1 MTSPR
6 MATAARALV
15 AEDRQLEFPPDVH
28 GGVDRAATKKQ
39 GSRGGQALGT
49 ESHQDALRSPSR
61 PWIRRCSGQAQIG
74 LWTLALLEVFAQ
86 CEGGAQLTCSKL
98 VSGPCKGLNADG

>member
-86 CEGGAQLTCSKL
+86 CEGGAQLTTSKL
-98 VSGPCKGLNADG
+98 VYGPCKGLNADG